1 MSKQRPG
8 EKQSPVTRL
17 VGRQNAPLG
26 FLPSPAAVLLGAGEA
41 GAVLLGAGEAG
52 AVLLGARE
60 AGVEGMPAGL
70 THSLPLL

>member
-41 GAVLLGAGEAG
+41 GAVLLGA
-52 AVLLGARE
+52 RE

>member
-8 EKQSPVTRL
+8 EKRSPVTRL

-52 AVLLGARE
+52 
-60 AGVEGMPAGL
+60 VEGMPAGL